1 MWDRKGERGPPEEAP
16 GSEQADGLDRL
27 GCECEP
33 VGGLAVGVQERQA
46 RRDCERVARQQ
57 PREHDHRGGQPERAR
72 GPHGQR
78 DREPGESE
86 GRCDE
91 ADPGA
96 RTLGEVLW
104 GEGAVDA
111 CADRARDDDEVASHV
126 TITVPLMSCEWSVQ
140 TYS

>member
-1 MWDRKGERGPPEEAP
+1 MWDRKGGRGPPEQAP

-46 RRDCERVARQQ
+46 RRDCERVAREQ
-57 PREHDHRGGQPERAR
+57 PGEHDHRGREPERAR
-72 GPHGQR
+72 GPYAQR
-78 DREPGESE
+78 DREPGEGD

-96 RTLGEVLW
+96 RALGEVPG
-104 GEGAVDA
+104 GEGAVDPRAVRA
-111 CADRARDDDEVASHV
+111 CEDDEVASHV

-140 TYS
+140 T